1 MERSDTLTL
10 GILDH
15 FRHFRHLCVRHF
27 CLMKNIM
34 TRPNE
39 KGLTLVE
46 LLVALTIMGIIV
58 VAAMPLLSSSLEA
71 NHQGTARSELYQ
83 EGLLAMERM
92 TGGVRK
98 TTIVTVPNGHSP
110 TRDIL
115 VFSRLVNS
123 DNDFY
128 FGDPLFPRIDEDP
141 NDYFS
146 WSGYGVQ
153 GVDEDDD
160 GSFDEGNFKDDD
172 EDALVQED
180 PLDGLDN
187 DGDGTI
193 DEEVQ
198 ADYNGDG
205 ETGILGIDDDADGS
219 VDEGISTDDDEDG
232 SSNEEDILFL
242 VYTYDSSNKT
252 LTEIHSDP
260 FSGINDP
267 APKVVLSNHVTDFEV
282 KYQSPSEIRIKLT
295 LTGDDGEVVYFNEH
309 VCPRNT
315 LQKTGKRVR

>member
-1 MERSDTLTL
+1 
-10 GILDH
+10 
-15 FRHFRHLCVRHF
+15 
-27 CLMKNIM
+27 M
-34 TRPNE
+34 TRPNDS
-39 KGLTLVE
+39 GLTLVE

-98 TTIVTVPNGHSP
+98 TTIVTVPNGHTSV
-110 TRDIL
+110 RDIL

-141 NDYFS
+141 DDTFS
-146 WSGYGVQ
+146 WAGFGVQ
-153 GVDEDDD
+153 GVDEDGD
-160 GSFDEGNFKDDD
+160 GTFDEGLFKDDD
-172 EDALVQED
+172 EDGLTEED

-198 ADYNGDG
+198 KDYDG
-205 ETGILGIDDDADGS
+205 NAFPGIEGIDDDGDGN
-219 VDEGISTDDDEDG
+219 VDEDSHRPTDDDEDG
-232 SSNEEDILFL
+232 LLDEESILFV
-242 VYTYDSSNKT
+242 VYTYNSSNKT
-252 LTEIHSDP
+252 LTEIHSDENT
-260 FSGINDP
+260 GINGSV
-267 APKVVLSNHVTDFEV
+267 PKVVLSNHVTLFEAT
-282 KYQSPSEIRIKLT
+282 YLSPTNIKIKLK
-295 LTGDDGEVVYFNEH
+295 LKDDDGETVEFTEH

>member
-1 MERSDTLTL
+1 MTRSLTL

-15 FRHFRHLCVRHF
+15 FRHFRHLFFRHF

-58 VAAMPLLSSSLEA
+58 VAAMPLLSSCLEA
-71 NHQGTARSELYQ
+71 NSQGTARFQLYQ
-83 EGLLAMERM
+83 EGLMAMERM

-110 TRDIL
+110 KRDIL

-141 NDYFS
+141 GDSFS
-146 WSGYGVQ
+146 GSGFGVQ
-153 GVDEDDD
+153 GVDEDGD
-160 GSFDEGNFKDDD
+160 GSFDEGSPPNDD
-172 EDALVQED
+172 EDALAQED

-198 ADYNGDG
+198 ADYNGD
-205 ETGILGIDDDADGS
+205 EMPGIQGIDDDGDGS
-219 VDEGISTDDDEDG
+219 VDEGSSTDDDDEDG
-232 SSNEEDILFL
+232 LLNEEEMLFA
-242 VYTYDSSNKT
+242 VYAYNSSTKT

-282 KYQSPSEIRIKLT
+282 KYQSPSQIRIKLT
-295 LTGDDGEVVYFNEH
+295 LTGDDGEEVDFNEH